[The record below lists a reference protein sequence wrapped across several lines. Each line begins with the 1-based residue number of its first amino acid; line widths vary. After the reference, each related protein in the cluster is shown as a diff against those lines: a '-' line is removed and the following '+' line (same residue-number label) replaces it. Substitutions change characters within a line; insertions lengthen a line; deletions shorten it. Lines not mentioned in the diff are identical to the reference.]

1 MQDKYNHLDVERSAQ
16 THWNAADA
24 YRVTED
30 ASRQKYYACSMLPY
44 PSGKLH
50 MGHVRNYTIND
61 MLARYLRMKGYNVL
75 MPMGWDAFGL
85 PAENAALKNG
95 VPPAKWT
102 YDNIAYMKKQMQAMG
117 LAVDWSREIATCD
130 PEYYKWNQWL
140 FLKMLEK
147 GIAYRKTQVVNWD
160 PVDQT
165 VLANEQVIDGKGWRT
180 GATVEKRE
188 IPGYYLKITDYA
200 EELLDSVQHK
210 LPGWPERVKLMQE
223 NWIGKSEGV
232 RFAFL
237 HDIKAASGDL
247 IGDGKMYVFTTR
259 ADTIMGVTF
268 CAVAPE
274 HPLAV
279 HAAATTPGLA
289 AFIEECKAGGTTEAE
304 MATQEK
310 KGQRTGL
317 FVTHPLTGTQVEVW
331 VGNYVLMSYGDGAVM
346 GVPAHDERDFEFAG
360 KYGIEIKPVYQLRGL
375 LKDFP
380 RGERPPVGYNIQP
393 VDPAGK
399 WQAWYGI
406 KPNDSSELCE
416 RERINSGAYNDLRFD
431 ECIDAIAADLGV
443 LGLGEKK
450 TTWRLRD
457 WGVSRQRYWGTP
469 IPIIHCE
476 EHGAV
481 PVPEQDLP
489 VVLPMDCIPD
499 GSGNPL
505 HKHEGFHAGATC
517 PVCGKPARRET
528 DTMDTFVDSSWYFM
542 RYCDPKNSES
552 MVAGGADYWM
562 PMDQYIGG
570 IEHAIL
576 HLLYARFWT
585 KVMRD
590 LGLVKVDEPFT
601 KLLTQGMVLNHI
613 YSRRTDKG
621 GKEYFWP
628 HDVEHVLDDTGKII
642 GAQLKNAVESGGI
655 MLPAGTLI
663 DYEGVGTMSKSK
675 NNGVDPQDII
685 EKYGADTARLYTMF
699 TAPPEATLEWND
711 AGVEGS
717 YRFLRRVWNFGV
729 RLNAMNSG
737 ASHADANCATAS
749 FDKETKALRLDVHT
763 LLKQVDYDYQ
773 RMQYNTVVSGGM
785 KLLNALEM
793 MAPTLPAARGSLPPE
808 GVAPPAAWQ
817 SQFRGRNLAEEK
829 SALAEDGSAD
839 DGGRL
844 FALREGFGILLRCLY
859 PATPHL
865 AHTLWVELGY
875 AEKDGDLLDAPWPEV
890 DASALQQDEIELV
903 LQINGKLRGSVTVP
917 AGASKAEIEAA
928 ALASDAFVRQA
939 AGAPARKVIVV
950 PGRLVNI
957 VV

>member
-1 MQDKYNHLDVERSAQ
+1 MQDKYQHLDIEKAAQ
-16 THWNAADA
+16 DHWAQPLWNGQNA
-24 YRVTED
+24 YRVIED
-30 ASRQKYYACSMLPY
+30 ASKKKFYACSMLPY

-61 MLARYLRMKGYNVL
+61 MLARYLRMNSYNVL

-102 YDNIAYMKKQMQAMG
+102 YENIAYMRTQMQAMG
-117 LAVDWSREIATCD
+117 LAIDWSREVTTCD
-130 PEYYKWNQWL
+130 PSYYKWNQWL

-200 EELLDSVQHK
+200 EELLDHVQTG

-223 NWIGKSEGV
+223 NWIGKSAGV
-232 RFAFL
+232 RFAFT
-237 HDIKAASGDL
+237 HDIQGDDGKL
-247 IGDGKMYVFTTR
+247 IGDGRMYVFTTR

-274 HPLAV
+274 HPLAQ
-279 HAAATTPGLA
+279 HAARSNLRLA

-304 MATQEK
+304 LAVKEK
-310 KGQRTGL
+310 LGMPTGL
-317 FVTHPLTGTQVEVW
+317 QVVHPLTGHRVDVW

-346 GVPAHDERDFEFAG
+346 GVPAHDERDFAFAK
-360 KYGIEIKPVYQLRGL
+360 KY
-375 LKDFP
+375 DFP
-380 RGERPPVGYNIQP
+380 IYDVVH
-393 VDPAGK
+393 VDGLTYDHSQ
-399 WQAWYGI
+399 WQDWYGDKQRGI
-406 KPNDSSELCE
+406 TV
-416 RERINSGAYNDLRFD
+416 NSDVFSGLSCA
-431 ECIDAIAADLGV
+431 DAVDAVAHALHK

-469 IPIIHCE
+469 IPIIHCP

-481 PVPEQDLP
+481 PVPEKDLP

-505 HKHEGFHAGATC
+505 HKHEGFHAGVTC
-517 PVCGKPARRET
+517 PLCGASARRET

-542 RYCDPKNSES
+542 RYCDPKNDQA
-552 MVAGGADYWM
+552 MVGAGAAYWM

-590 LGLVKVDEPFT
+590 LGLVTVDEPFT

-613 YSRRTDKG
+613 YSRKSEKG

-628 HDVEHVLDDTGKII
+628 HDVEHVVDASGKVTGARLVNPV
-642 GAQLKNAVESGGI
+642 GD
-655 MLPAGTLI
+655 LPVGTPI

-675 NNGVDPQDII
+675 NNGVDPQDLIG
-685 EKYGADTARLYTMF
+685 KYGADTARLYTMF

-729 RLNAMNSG
+729 KLSAMNFV
-737 ASHADANCATAS
+737 ASHASTTGAGS
-749 FDKETKALRLDVHT
+749 LKGVEFGKEAKVLRREMHT
-763 LLKQVDYDYQ
+763 VLKQVDYDYQ
-773 RMQYNTVVSGGM
+773 RMQYNTVVSGAM
-785 KLLNALEM
+785 KMINALDDFKAM
-793 MAPTLPAARGSLPPE
+793 DSAGAQ
-808 GVAPPAAWQ
+808 VA
-817 SQFRGRNLAEEK
+817 LI
-829 SALAEDGSAD
+829 
-839 DGGRL
+839 
-844 FALREGFGILLRCLY
+844 EGFSILLRCLY
-859 PATPHL
+859 PATPHI
-865 AHTLWVELGY
+865 AHTLWSELGY
-875 AEKDGDLLDAPWPEV
+875 SATLGDLLDTAWPVV
-890 DASALQQDEIELV
+890 DASALVQDEVELM
-903 LQINGKLRGSVTVP
+903 LQINGKLRGSVVVP
-917 AGASKAEIEAA
+917 SNASKEVIEAA
-928 ALASDAFVRQA
+928 ALACETFVSFA
-939 AGAPARKVIVV
+939 AGAPVKKVIVV
-950 PGRLVNI
+950 PGRLVN
-957 VV
+957 VVI

>member
-1 MQDKYNHLDVERSAQ
+1 MQDKYNHLEVEPAAQ
-16 THWNAADA
+16 AHWRARDA
-24 YRVTED
+24 YRVSED
-30 ASRQKYYACSMLPY
+30 AGKQKFYACSMLPY

-61 MLARYLRMKGYNVL
+61 MLTRQLRMSGHNVL

-95 VPPAKWT
+95 VPPAQWT

-117 LAVDWSREIATCD
+117 LAIDWSREVATCD
-130 PEYYKWNQWL
+130 PSYYKWNQWL

-180 GATVEKRE
+180 GAVVEKRE

-200 EELLDSVQHK
+200 EELLDHVQNR

-223 NWIGKSEGV
+223 NWIGKSAGV
-232 RFAFL
+232 RFAFT
-237 HDIKAASGDL
+237 HGVRGADGQP
-247 IGDGKMYVFTTR
+247 IGDGRMYVFTTR

-279 HAAATTPGLA
+279 HAAAANPSLA
-289 AFIEECKAGGTTEAE
+289 VFIAECKAGGTTEAE

-317 FVTHPLTGTQVEVW
+317 FVTHPLTGDKVEVW

-346 GVPAHDERDFEFAG
+346 GVPAHDERDFEFAKKYDLPIQQVTGVQG
-360 KYGIEIKPVYQLRGL
+360 KAYSLDVWA
-375 LKDFP
+375 D
-380 RGERPPVGYNIQP
+380 
-393 VDPAGK
+393 
-399 WQAWYGI
+399 WYGD
-406 KPNDSSELCE
+406 KQQGVA
-416 RERINSGAYNDLRFD
+416 INSGKYDGLAFKAAV
-431 ECIDAIAADLGV
+431 DAVAADLAA

-476 EHGAV
+476 DCGAQ
-481 PVPEQDLP
+481 PVPAKDLP
-489 VVLPMDCIPD
+489 VVLPQDLVPD

-505 HKHEGFHAGATC
+505 VKSEAFHAGVVC
-517 PVCGKPARRET
+517 PCCGKSARRET

-542 RYCDPKNSES
+542 RYCDARNSEQ
-552 MVAGGADYWM
+552 MVGKGTDYWM
-562 PMDQYIGG
+562 RDQHAATGGSGMDQYIGG

-590 LGLVKVDEPFT
+590 LGLVKIDEPFT

-613 YSRRTDKG
+613 YSRRTEKG
-621 GKEYFWP
+621 AKEYFWP
-628 HDVEHVLDDTGKII
+628 HDVEHVLDESGKVV
-642 GAQLKNAVESGGI
+642 GAKLKNAVGG
-655 MLPAGTLI
+655 LPVGTAI

-675 NNGVDPQDII
+675 NNGVDPQDLI

-711 AGVEGS
+711 AAVEGS
-717 YRFLRRVWNFGV
+717 YRFLRRVWGFGV
-729 RLNAMNSG
+729 KLAGSDFSAALAAAAG
-737 ASHADANCATAS
+737 ASSLQDVA
-749 FDKETKALRLDVHT
+749 FGKEARALRLEVHSV
-763 LLKQVDYDYQ
+763 LKQIDYDYQ
-773 RMQYNTVVSGGM
+773 RMQYNTVVSGAM
-785 KLLNALEM
+785 KLLNALESFKTPQAAG
-793 MAPTLPAARGSLPPE
+793 API
-808 GVAPPAAWQ
+808 
-817 SQFRGRNLAEEK
+817 
-829 SALAEDGSAD
+829 ALA
-839 DGGRL
+839 
-844 FALREGFGILLRCLY
+844 EGFGILLRVLY
-859 PATPHL
+859 PATPHI
-865 AHTLWVELGY
+865 AQAQWSALGY
-875 AEKDGDLLDAPWPEV
+875 DQRFGELLDAPWPQV
-890 DASALQQDEIELV
+890 DAAALVQDEVELM
-903 LQINGKLRGSVTVP
+903 LQINGKLRGSIRVP
-917 AGASKAEIEAA
+917 AGADKATIEAT
-928 ALASDAFVRQA
+928 ALANEMFAKFA
-939 AGAPARKVIVV
+939 EGATPKKVIVV
-950 PGRLVNI
+950 PGRLVNL
-957 VV
+957 VL